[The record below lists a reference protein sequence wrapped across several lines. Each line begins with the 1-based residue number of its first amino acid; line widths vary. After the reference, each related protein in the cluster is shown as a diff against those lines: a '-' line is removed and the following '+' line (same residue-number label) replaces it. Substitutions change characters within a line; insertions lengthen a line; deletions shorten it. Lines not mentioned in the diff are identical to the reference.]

1 MEKISYKLEKFEGP
15 LDLLLHLIEKSKID
29 IFDIPIA
36 DITAQYLEYIKNMQE
51 SNMDISSDFLVMA
64 ATLLEIKSKMLLPLV
79 KNDEGEEIDPRQDLV
94 EKLLQHKMYKSLGY
108 ELYDYEDEAPE
119 YMLKKPTIPQDVKS
133 YVPNID
139 YDELLKG
146 IDVNKLN
153 EVFTEVLR
161 RKRDSIDTVRANFG
175 KLEKEK
181 VPLKDT
187 ILNVIRYANENKK
200 FSFRK
205 MLESQNDKTH
215 VIVSF
220 LAVLEL
226 IKVGR
231 IVIKQEH
238 NFDDIYIEVVE
249 GATGF
254 VDFNLLED
262 D

>member
-15 LDLLLHLIEKSKID
+15 LDLLLHLIEKNKID
-29 IFDIPIA
+29 IFDIPIST
-36 DITAQYLEYIKNMQE
+36 ITSQYLDYIRNMQE
-51 SNMDISSDFLVMA
+51 SNMDVSSDFIVMA
-64 ATLLEIKSKMLLPLV
+64 STLLEIKSKMLLPLV

-94 EKLLQHKMYKSLGY
+94 ERLLEHKKYKSLGY
-108 ELYDYEDEAPE
+108 ELSDFEDDAPE
-119 YMLKKPTIPQDVKS
+119 YMLKKPTIPQDVKTYIPS
-133 YVPNID
+133 ID

-146 IDVNKLN
+146 IDINKLN

-161 RKRDSIDTVRANFG
+161 RKRDSIDTMRANFG

-187 ILNVIRYANENKK
+187 ILKVIKYANQNKK
-200 FSFRK
+200 FNFRK
-205 MLESQNDKTH
+205 MLEEQHDRTH

-226 IKVGR
+226 MKVGR
-231 IVIKQEH
+231 IKVVQER
-238 NFDDIYIEVVE
+238 NFDEIYIEVVE

-254 VDFNLLED
+254 VDFNLLGD

>member
-1 MEKISYKLEKFEGP
+1 MEKITYKLEKFEGS
-15 LDLLLHLIEKSKID
+15 LDLLLHLIEKNKVD

-36 DITAQYLEYIKNMQE
+36 VITEQYLDYINKMQEKNME
-51 SNMDISSDFLVMA
+51 ISSDFIVMA

-94 EKLLQHKMYKSLGY
+94 ERLLEYKKYKNLGM
-108 ELYDYEDEAPE
+108 ELSDFEDIAPE
-119 YMLKKPTIPQDVKS
+119 YMLKPPTIPTDVKT
-133 YVPNID
+133 YIPNID

-146 IDVNKLN
+146 IDINKLN

-161 RKRDSIDTVRANFG
+161 RKRDSIDTMRAHFG
-175 KLEKEK
+175 RLEKEK

-187 ILNVIRYANENKK
+187 ILYVIKYANVNKRFK
-200 FSFRK
+200 FRDL
-205 MLESQNDKTH
+205 LEEQKSKTY
-215 VIVSF
+215 VIVTF
-220 LAVLEL
+220 LAILEL

-231 IVIKQEH
+231 LKIKQDK
-238 NFDDIYIEVVE
+238 NFSEIFIDVVE

>member
-1 MEKISYKLEKFEGP
+1 MEKITYKLEKFEGP
-15 LDLLLHLIEKSKID
+15 LDLLLHLIEKNKID

-36 DITAQYLEYIKNMQE
+36 LITNQYLDYIKTLE
-51 SNMDISSDFLVMA
+51 EADMDISSDFIVMA
-64 ATLLEIKSKMLLPLV
+64 STLLEIKSKMLLPLV
-79 KNDEGEEIDPRQDLV
+79 KDDNGEEIDPRQDLV
-94 EKLLQHKMYKSLGY
+94 ERLLEYKKYKNLGY
-108 ELYDYEDEAPE
+108 ELSDFEDEAPE
-119 YMLKKPTIPQDVKS
+119 YMLKKPTIPQDVRS
-133 YVPNID
+133 YIPNID

-146 IDVNKLN
+146 IDVNRLN

-161 RKRDSIDTVRANFG
+161 RKRDSIDTMRAGFG

-187 ILNVIRYANENKK
+187 IISVVKYANLNKK

-205 MLESQNDKTH
+205 MLEKQNDRTH

-226 IKVGR
+226 MKVGR
-231 IVIKQEH
+231 LKVIQES
-238 NFDDIYIEVVE
+238 NFADIYIEVVE

>member
-1 MEKISYKLEKFEGP
+1 MDKISYKLEKFEGP
-15 LDLLLHLIEKSKID
+15 LDLLLHLIEKNKID
-29 IFDIPIA
+29 IFDIPIST
-36 DITAQYLEYIKNMQE
+36 ITSQYLEYIKDMKEN
-51 SNMDISSDFLVMA
+51 NMDISSDFIVMA
-64 ATLLEIKSKMLLPLV
+64 STLLEIKSKMLLPLV
-79 KNDEGEEIDPRQDLV
+79 KNDEGEEIDPREDLV
-94 EKLLQHKMYKSLGY
+94 RRLLEHKKYKSLGY
-108 ELYDYEDEAPE
+108 ELSDFEDEAPE
-119 YMLKKPTIPQDVKS
+119 YMLKKPTIPQDVKTYIPS
-133 YVPNID
+133 ID

-146 IDVNKLN
+146 IDINKLN
-153 EVFTEVLR
+153 EVFVEVLR
-161 RKRDSIDTVRANFG
+161 RKRDSIDTIRANFG

-187 ILNVIRYANENKK
+187 ILKVIKYANINKK
-200 FSFRK
+200 FSFKK
-205 MLESQNDKTH
+205 MLENQKDKTY

-226 IKVGR
+226 MKVGR
-231 IVIKQEH
+231 IKVVQER

>member
-15 LDLLLHLIEKSKID
+15 LDLLLHLIEKNKVD
-29 IFDIPIA
+29 IFDIPISE
-36 DITAQYLEYIKNMQE
+36 ITSQYLDYIKNMQE
-51 SNMDISSDFLVMA
+51 NNMDLSSDFLVMA
-64 ATLLEIKSKMLLPLV
+64 STLLEIKSKMLLPLV

-108 ELYDYEDEAPE
+108 ELYDYEDDAPE

-133 YVPNID
+133 YIPNID

-146 IDVNKLN
+146 IDINKLN

-161 RKRDSIDTVRANFG
+161 RKRDSIDTMRANFG

-187 ILNVIRYANENKK
+187 IISVIKYANENKK
-200 FSFRK
+200 FGFRK
-205 MLESQNDKTH
+205 MLENQNDKTH

-231 IVIKQEH
+231 IKITQER
-238 NFDDIYIEVVE
+238 NFDEIYIEVVE